1 MLHSPFVN
9 PHQPEITPTDSIL
22 CALAAATHTTSG
34 TGSATK
40 FNPGPSSYGRK
51 VRRKEMEGRSRNAVV
66 IIVIATILGL
76 LLGLGIGTTKDPNWL
91 GAIIVGVISAAGA
104 WLATTGY
111 QTLGLGKTGP
121 TTVQDPALARF
132 LFSDT
137 RAAALWL
144 PVRIFFG
151 WSFLDA
157 SLHKLGDPKW
167 MDTGVALKGYW
178 AGAVAIP
185 AAPARPA
192 ITYDWWRQFLQWMLD
207 NEAYTWFAKV
217 IAVGEFL
224 VGIGVIVGGLV
235 GIAALFGATMN
246 VAFLLSG
253 SASTNPVL
261 LLSAIFLVMAWKVAG
276 WVGADRFLLPLL
288 GTPWQRHPVTA
299 EVSPQ
304 PAPTS

>member
-1 MLHSPFVN
+1 
-9 PHQPEITPTDSIL
+9 
-22 CALAAATHTTSG
+22 
-34 TGSATK
+34 
-40 FNPGPSSYGRK
+40 
-51 VRRKEMEGRSRNAVV
+51 MEGRTSRNAVP
-66 IIVIATILGL
+66 IIVIATVLGL
-76 LLGLGIGTTKDPNWL
+76 FLGLGIGTTKDPNWL
-91 GAIIVGVISAAGA
+91 GALIVGAIALVGA
-104 WLATTGY
+104 WVATTGY
-111 QTLGLGKTGP
+111 QIFGLGPVGP
-121 TTVQDPALARF
+121 TTVQDPPFARF
-132 LFSDT
+132 LFTDT

-157 SLHKLGDPKW
+157 SLHKLSDPKW

-178 AGAVAIP
+178 TSAVAIP

-192 ITYDWWRQFLQWMLD
+192 ITYDWWRSFLQFMLD
-207 NEAYTWFAKV
+207 NEAYTWFAKL
-217 IAVGEFL
+217 IAIGEFL
-224 VGIGVIVGGLV
+224 VGVGVIAGGLV

-288 GTPWQRHPVTA
+288 GTPWQRQAVTL
-299 EVSPQ
+299 EPTPQ